1 MIFNPESLDDESRKI
16 FCYFLDSHRIL
27 LEEYDVDPSKV
38 AQCFFYAALI
48 TFADIR
54 GIKGPEA
61 IAAFYNGML
70 ERHEANK
77 PNLN

>member
-38 AQCFFYAALI
+38 AQCFFYAGLI
-48 TFADIR
+48 TFGKTR
-54 GIKGPEA
+54 GIQGPED
-61 IAAFYNGML
+61 IAAFYNGMV
-70 ERHEANK
+70 ERSATSK
-77 PNLN
+77 TNLN